1 MTKLTDAEIREFV
14 RLAERQMCEQTGRK
28 IKFTPKFDGISPDKL
43 RSILVDLRKLYGHV
57 H

>member
-14 RLAERQMCEQTGRK
+14 RLADRQMLEQTGRK
-28 IKFTPKFDGISPDKL
+28 IKFTPKFDGIAVEKL
-43 RSILVDLRKLYGHV
+43 RSILDELRKLYGHV